1 MAPLLT
7 TQSCT
12 GRAAPEPDPRE
23 PHHAPP
29 FRTAVNFIFAE
40 FVVTADADMADLQW
54 HIEHTTAHIVVVVS
68 GESACSLVDAGGF
81 RATERAEEIEREV
94 RSAVMNTEAS
104 TEKPALECTP
114 AGPGVFLLTRK
125 GHIGKVRLREQE
137 DKDGLSYARFEVFL
151 LGERAEHTNTAVA
164 VGVVCNHTDQAF
176 PEDFLMRIQTSVK
189 EHDVCF
195 LTGVFGDTE
204 EQMSRFCEAAG
215 AQGNRAICQPWV
227 LEPAVA
233 GEMRGWAEDVEV
245 KACWRVDRSL
255 GCMIYTYPAY
265 MFIFSPLKD

>member
-1 MAPLLT
+1 M
-7 TQSCT
+7 
-12 GRAAPEPDPRE
+12 
-23 PHHAPP
+23 
-29 FRTAVNFIFAE
+29 NFIFAE

-164 VGVVCNHTDQAF
+164 VGVVCNHTGHAF
-176 PEDFLMRIQTSVK
+176 PEDFLERIQTSVVLN
-189 EHDVCF
+189 DVCF
-195 LTGVFGDTE
+195 LTGVFGNTK
-204 EQMSRFCEAAG
+204 EQMARFCEAAG
-215 AQGNRAICQPWV
+215 ARGNRAICQPWV
-227 LEPAVA
+227 LKPAVA
-233 GEMRGWAEDVEV
+233 GEMPGWAEEVEV
-245 KACWRVDRSL
+245 EECWGVASRR
-255 GCMIYTYPAY
+255 GCRIYTYPTY
-265 MFIFSPLKD
+265 MFVFSPLQD